1 MVPFIN
7 TVFSGFSRPFFLF
20 AIWTRNRKITNLKAK
35 EIKMKIYE
43 PLHIFSYPYFILR
56 ERIKNNGIVQAV
68 VFAHINCLSRIVYRY
83 HFLEEAMRNNHYIV
97 KSLELHLFFGR
108 IMKEHAL
115 FLRAGFTPANAAFSK
130 QAEIYKNE
138 FEKLL
143 CESVALSNG
152 VVSPDVLNSG
162 EVVTEFTALAE
173 KQTECFTGI
182 AIDKKITNRELLLCG
197 DRDYCNSN
205 HSQKVCTVH
214 RLNERAIQLLDGLI
228 CFKESILK
236 NVLNCQMFTMNYPLL
251 IEHITREAKLYRKY
265 LQMLEKDG
273 ELNCQSMLEIECFW
287 NRIMMEHALFIRGL
301 LDPCE
306 TELIGSADESAKEFA
321 ELLRQCNS
329 AQDQTL
335 TASSLETTVKL
346 RDFKAAGTK
355 GIQECKIRSV
365 ILPLLADHVL
375 REANH
380 YIRLLKD

>member
-1 MVPFIN
+1 MCN
-7 TVFSGFSRPFFLF
+7 D
-20 AIWTRNRKITNLKAK
+20 
-35 EIKMKIYE
+35 
-43 PLHIFSYPYFILR
+43 
-56 ERIKNNGIVQAV
+56 
-68 VFAHINCLSRIVYRY
+68 
-83 HFLEEAMRNNHYIV
+83 HYIA

-115 FLRAGFTPANAAFSK
+115 FLRAGFTPANTAFSK

-143 CESVALSNG
+143 CETVALSNG
-152 VVSPDVLNSG
+152 VISSDVLNSG
-162 EVVTEFTALAE
+162 EVVTEFTVLAE
-173 KQTECFTGI
+173 KQTEYFTGI
-182 AIDKKITNRELLLCG
+182 TIDRKITNRELHLCG
-197 DRDYCNSN
+197 DCDYCGSN
-205 HSQKVCTVH
+205 HSQKVCTV
-214 RLNERAIQLLDGLI
+214 RKLNEKAIRLLDGLI
-228 CFKESILK
+228 CFKENILK

-251 IEHITREAKLYRKY
+251 VEHIIREAKLYRKY
-265 LQMLEKDG
+265 LHMLEKEG

-287 NRIMMEHALFIRGL
+287 NQIMMEHALFIRGL

-306 TELIGSADESAKEFA
+306 TELIGSADESAKDFA

-329 AQDQTL
+329 AQDQAL
-335 TASSLETTVKL
+335 TANSLEKTVKL